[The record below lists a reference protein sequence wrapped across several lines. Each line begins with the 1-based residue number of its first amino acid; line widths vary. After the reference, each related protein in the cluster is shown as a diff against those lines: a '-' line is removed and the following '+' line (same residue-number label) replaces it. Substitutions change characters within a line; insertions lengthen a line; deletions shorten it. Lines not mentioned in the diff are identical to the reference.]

1 MKTLKIIAL
10 GSPGVG
16 KGTYAVEITSK
27 YGVLHISSGDIFREN
42 IKNETELGLKAK
54 SFIEKGELV
63 SDDVTIEMMKERLS
77 REDAR
82 EKGFYLDG
90 FPRTIPQAE
99 ALAVDVPVDMVINY
113 KADPEVI
120 IQRLSGR
127 RVCKKCGAIFHVT
140 NLPPAVEGVCDK
152 CGGEIYQRADDN
164 PESIKERLKVYEE
177 KTKPL
182 INYYQ
187 EKGLLREVTVNED
200 FGSHKDEILAKIFKL
215 IEEN

>member
-1 MKTLKIIAL
+1 
-10 GSPGVG
+10 
-16 KGTYAVEITSK
+16 
-27 YGVLHISSGDIFREN
+27 
-42 IKNETELGLKAK
+42 
-54 SFIEKGELV
+54 
-63 SDDVTIEMMKERLS
+63 MMKERLS